1 MGAQG
6 VHLGT
11 RFIATVEN
19 HASLVAKRAI
29 VEVKSQEMIG
39 LEGGHERTIPSRGGV
54 KAYQPIKRREGSRG
68 CS

>member
-39 LEGGHERTIPSRGGV
+39 LEGAMSEQFHHGE
-54 KAYQPIKRREGSRG
+54 E
-68 CS
+68 